1 MVNWGYQGNSKLL
14 YFFYKK
20 ILHAQ
25 KAQKRKQV
33 IFLPLDVFNGHKNA
47 AFLFFIWL
55 FAFFL
60 LENLLVKKK

>member
-20 ILHAQ
+20 ISH
-25 KAQKRKQV
+25 AQKRKQV
-33 IFLPLDVFNGHKNA
+33 IFLPLDVFNEHKNA